1 MRRLRNEGM
10 NLFEL
15 EEELGQLI
23 ERDLIGAVG
32 KRLARV
38 FVSFDENTV
47 AASGDGRS
55 C

>member
-1 MRRLRNEGM
+1 M

-23 ERDLIGAVG
+23 ERDLIGSVG
-32 KRLARV
+32 KSLARV
-38 FVSFDENTV
+38 FVSFDKNSVTT
-47 AASGDGRS
+47 SGDGRS